1 MAHLVNENTANDLVL
16 YSNTQNPYRDLIS
29 LVGESPLLANALSA
43 TGALHYAL
51 LANGDFSPMP
61 WPSDGPT
68 ATGTLLSPQ
77 EVEKVVT
84 SSRPSSKVYEH
95 FLKLKQR
102 ALRQLSR
109 DLCDPVKRNDE
120 TTAAAIMVLA
130 LMDAIESGDEA
141 WKYHLEG
148 AKKLLNN
155 RQQGSD
161 AGRSR
166 EIIGWLDTL
175 TIDGCLM

>member
-1 MAHLVNENTANDLVL
+1 ML
-16 YSNTQNPYRDLIS
+16 YSNTQNPYRGLVS
-29 LVGESPLLANALSA
+29 LVGDSPLLANALSA

-51 LANGDFSPMP
+51 LADGDFSPMP
-61 WPSDGPT
+61 WSSGEPT
-68 ATGTLLSPQ
+68 TTGTLLSPQ
-77 EVEKVVT
+77 EVEKAVT
-84 SSRPSSKVYEH
+84 SSMSRRPSSKVYEH
-95 FLKLKQR
+95 FLGLKQR
-102 ALRQLSR
+102 ALRQLSLDIR
-109 DLCDPVKRNDE
+109 DPVKRNDDK
-120 TTAAAIMVLA
+120 TGAAIMVLA

-148 AKKLLNN
+148 AKKLLSN
-155 RQQGSD
+155 RQHGFD